1 MNFLRWIS
9 IGRTINFMAMKY
21 CKFILVAA
29 AVLSLLSCTGEEEN
43 RNEPQNKDLI
53 EMSFEA
59 SFADQ
64 TKAEI
69 GEKGENG
76 YSVLWSPGDAI
87 SVFPVN
93 DVPVYG
99 GYAFYSEN
107 EAPTAYTTFK
117 GQVPADEAYYAIYPY
132 SSQHQWDVTEG
143 KLRLRSSNIRYA
155 TGLGGRSY
163 MLAEANDGV
172 LSFKHIYG
180 YVKFT
185 VPESVTDL
193 TEMDFITYGA
203 AVDARFVDFYPE
215 TMTVGELE
223 GPASSLL
230 LIPADDEKYIKP
242 GTYYMAMLPGILPQG
257 FSLRFYNDDHL
268 RFVKETAKSVE
279 IERGKILNLGEISDL
294 CFDYP
299 ISTCE
304 EVYNAGIAGN
314 DGKYYRMRG
323 MVSAVVNTDYGNWY
337 ITDGT
342 GYQIYIYGT
351 VDENGVYYGS
361 ERFDLA
367 VGDTVT
373 VQGPVKNYNGVI
385 ELVDASIVEHKKS
398 LVRVDPAVRNGITVP
413 AEGNVIPV
421 SLTVQGDGLEVFIPE
436 DANPWLSVI
445 NTEISGEY
453 AVVVFN
459 VSQNSGS
466 GRSAEVWFKTEK
478 DGEASFAIVVIEQ
491 ESAVLDATADEI
503 TNADDGLQTYR
514 LTGYVSSI
522 VNAKYGNLYIKDYS
536 GEIYV
541 YGTYDLD
548 GNRFD
553 TFETPVNEGDI
564 ITVEG
569 QRTEYGGVPQLQKV
583 KVVQHYPVKDVTVQ
597 EFKSAPAAADVY
609 YRLTGKMENILMAS
623 DGQQNP
629 YGNFDLN
636 DGTDNVYVYGLL
648 SGWGG
653 PKKDFLSL
661 GLIEGD
667 VVTLV
672 GIRDEYRGTPQVGKA
687 FYVKH
692 DRL

>member
-1 MNFLRWIS
+1 
-9 IGRTINFMAMKY
+9 MAMKY

-99 GYAFYSEN
+99 GYVFYSEN
-107 EAPTAYTTFK
+107 EAPTAYTTFT

-257 FSLRFYNDDHL
+257 FSLRFYNDDRL

-351 VDENGVYYGS
+351 LDENGVYYGS

-413 AEGNVIPV
+413 AEGNVISV

-478 DGEASFAIVVIEQ
+478 DGEASFAILVIEQ

-503 TNADDGLQTYR
+503 TNAADGLQTYR

-569 QRTEYGGVPQLQKV
+569 QRTEYRGVPQLQNV

-597 EFKSAPAAADVY
+597 QFKSAPAAADVY

-636 DGTDNVYVYGLL
+636 DGTDDVYVYGLL

>member
-1 MNFLRWIS
+1 
-9 IGRTINFMAMKY
+9 MAMKY

-29 AVLSLLSCTGEEEN
+29 AALSLLSCTGEEEN

-230 LIPADDEKYIKP
+230 LIPADNEKYIKP

-257 FSLRFYNDDHL
+257 FSLRFYNDDRL

-351 VDENGVYYGS
+351 LDENGVYYGS

-413 AEGNVIPV
+413 AEGNVISV

-503 TNADDGLQTYR
+503 TNAADGLQTYR

-569 QRTEYGGVPQLQKV
+569 QRTEYRGVPQLQNV
-583 KVVQHYPVKDVTVQ
+583 KVVQHYPVKDVTVPQ
-597 EFKSAPAAADVY
+597 FKSAPAAADVY

-636 DGTDNVYVYGLL
+636 DGIDDVYVYGLL

-661 GLIEGD
+661 ELIEGD
-667 VVTLV
+667 VVTIV

>member
-1 MNFLRWIS
+1 
-9 IGRTINFMAMKY
+9 MAMKY

>member
-1 MNFLRWIS
+1 
-9 IGRTINFMAMKY
+9 MAMKY

-351 VDENGVYYGS
+351 LDENGVYYGS

-503 TNADDGLQTYR
+503 TNAADGLQTYR

-569 QRTEYGGVPQLQKV
+569 QRTEYRGVPQLQNV

-597 EFKSAPAAADVY
+597 QFKSAPAAADVY

>member
-1 MNFLRWIS
+1 
-9 IGRTINFMAMKY
+9 MAMKY

-29 AVLSLLSCTGEEEN
+29 AVLSVLSCTGEEEN

-99 GYAFYSEN
+99 GYVFYSEN
-107 EAPTAYTTFK
+107 EAPTAYTTFT

-351 VDENGVYYGS
+351 LDENGVYYGS

-413 AEGNVIPV
+413 AEGNVISV

-445 NTEISGEY
+445 NAEISGEY

>member
-1 MNFLRWIS
+1 
-9 IGRTINFMAMKY
+9 MAMKY

-99 GYAFYSEN
+99 GYVFYSEN
-107 EAPTAYTTFK
+107 EAPTAYTTFT

-257 FSLRFYNDDHL
+257 FSLRFYNDDRL

-351 VDENGVYYGS
+351 LDENGVYYGS

-413 AEGNVIPV
+413 AEGNVISV

-466 GRSAEVWFKTEK
+466 GRSAEVWLKTEK
-478 DGEASFAIVVIEQ
+478 DGEASFAILVIEQ

-503 TNADDGLQTYR
+503 TNAADGLQTYR

-569 QRTEYGGVPQLQKV
+569 QRTEYRGVPQLQNV

-597 EFKSAPAAADVY
+597 QFKSAPAAADVY

-636 DGTDNVYVYGLL
+636 DGTDDVYVYGLL

>member
-351 VDENGVYYGS
+351 LDENGVYYGS

-413 AEGNVIPV
+413 AEGNAISV

-503 TNADDGLQTYR
+503 TNAADGLQTYR

-569 QRTEYGGVPQLQKV
+569 QRTEYRGVPQLQNV

-597 EFKSAPAAADVY
+597 QFKSAPAAADVY

-636 DGTDNVYVYGLL
+636 DGTDYVYVYGLL

>member
-1 MNFLRWIS
+1 
-9 IGRTINFMAMKY
+9 MAMKY

-29 AVLSLLSCTGEEEN
+29 AVLSVLSCTGEEEN

-99 GYAFYSEN
+99 GYVFYSEN
-107 EAPTAYTTFK
+107 EAPTAYTTFT

-351 VDENGVYYGS
+351 LDENGVYYGS

-413 AEGNVIPV
+413 AEGNVISV

-459 VSQNSGS
+459 VAQNSGS

-503 TNADDGLQTYR
+503 TNAADGLQTYR

-569 QRTEYGGVPQLQKV
+569 QRTEYRGVPQLQKV
-583 KVVQHYPVKDVTVQ
+583 KVVQHYPVKDVTVPQ
-597 EFKSAPAAADVY
+597 FKSAPAAADVY

-636 DGTDNVYVYGLL
+636 DGTDDVYVYGLL

>member
-1 MNFLRWIS
+1 
-9 IGRTINFMAMKY
+9 MAMKY

-351 VDENGVYYGS
+351 LDENGVYYGS

-413 AEGNVIPV
+413 AEGNAISV

-503 TNADDGLQTYR
+503 TNAADGLQTYR

-569 QRTEYGGVPQLQKV
+569 QRTEYRGVPQLQNV
-583 KVVQHYPVKDVTVQ
+583 KVVQHYPVKDVTVPQ
-597 EFKSAPAAADVY
+597 FKSAPAAADVY

-636 DGTDNVYVYGLL
+636 DGTDYVYVYGLL

-661 GLIEGD
+661 ELIEGD
-667 VVTLV
+667 VVTIV

>member
-99 GYAFYSEN
+99 GYVFYSEN
-107 EAPTAYTTFK
+107 EAPTAYTTFT

-230 LIPADDEKYIKP
+230 LIPADNEKYIKP

-257 FSLRFYNDDHL
+257 FSLRFYNDDRL

-351 VDENGVYYGS
+351 LDENGVYYGS

-413 AEGNVIPV
+413 AEGNVISV

-503 TNADDGLQTYR
+503 TNAADGLQTYR

-569 QRTEYGGVPQLQKV
+569 QRTEYRGVPQLQNV
-583 KVVQHYPVKDVTVQ
+583 KVVQHYPVKDVTVPQ
-597 EFKSAPAAADVY
+597 FKSAPAAADVY

-636 DGTDNVYVYGLL
+636 DGIDDVYVYGLL

-661 GLIEGD
+661 ELIEGD
-667 VVTLV
+667 VVTIV

>member
-1 MNFLRWIS
+1 
-9 IGRTINFMAMKY
+9 MAMKY

-230 LIPADDEKYIKP
+230 LIPADNEKYIKP

-257 FSLRFYNDDHL
+257 FSLRFYNDDRL

>member
-43 RNEPQNKDLI
+43 RNEPQNNDLI

>member
-1 MNFLRWIS
+1 
-9 IGRTINFMAMKY
+9 MAMKY

-230 LIPADDEKYIKP
+230 LIPADNEKYIKP

-597 EFKSAPAAADVY
+597 QFKSAPAAADVY